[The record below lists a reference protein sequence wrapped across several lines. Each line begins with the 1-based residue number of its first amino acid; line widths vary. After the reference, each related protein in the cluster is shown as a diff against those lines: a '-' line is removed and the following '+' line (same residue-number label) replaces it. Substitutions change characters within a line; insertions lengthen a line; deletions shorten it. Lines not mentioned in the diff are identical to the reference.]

1 MTQEEKWRKN
11 YAEVAVE
18 GIMKNDDLRNY
29 QQEMIDRL
37 EVAWKQYRSVMVQ
50 MPTGT
55 GKTVLMAEV
64 IRRKMADG
72 RWKMDDGIL
81 IVAHRR
87 ELLEQIRGTVRHFGI
102 DMEKGHVVVESIQK
116 LSRLMSDGRWKMEEG
131 RGKMDDGGWLKADG

>member
-18 GIMKNDDLRNY
+18 NIMKNDVLRNY

-72 RWKMDDGIL
+72 RWKM
-81 IVAHRR
+81 
-87 ELLEQIRGTVRHFGI
+87 EE
-102 DMEKGHVVVESIQK
+102 
-116 LSRLMSDGRWKMEEG
+116 GRWKM
-131 RGKMDDGGWLKADG
+131 

>member
-11 YAEVAVE
+11 FAEVAVE
-18 GIMKNDDLRNY
+18 EIMKNDALRNY

-64 IRRKMADG
+64 IRRKMDDG
-72 RWKMDDGIL
+72 RWL
-81 IVAHRR
+81 
-87 ELLEQIRGTVRHFGI
+87 
-102 DMEKGHVVVESIQK
+102 ME
-116 LSRLMSDGRWKMEEG
+116 DGRDK
-131 RGKMDDGGWLKADG
+131 

>member
-11 YAEVAVE
+11 YKEVAVE
-18 GIMKNDDLRNY
+18 GIMKNDALRNY

-37 EVAWKQYRSVMVQ
+37 EVAWKQYRSVMLQ

-72 RWKMDDGIL
+72 RWKM
-81 IVAHRR
+81 
-87 ELLEQIRGTVRHFGI
+87 E
-102 DMEKGHVVVESIQK
+102 
-116 LSRLMSDGRWKMEEG
+116 DGRWKMEG
-131 RGKMDDGGWLKADG
+131 RRWKMDEG

>member
-18 GIMKNDDLRNY
+18 NIMKNDVLRNY

-64 IRRKMADG
+64 IRRKMD
-72 RWKMDDGIL
+72 
-81 IVAHRR
+81 
-87 ELLEQIRGTVRHFGI
+87 
-102 DMEKGHVVVESIQK
+102 
-116 LSRLMSDGRWKMEEG
+116 DGRWKME
-131 RGKMDDGGWLKADG
+131 DG